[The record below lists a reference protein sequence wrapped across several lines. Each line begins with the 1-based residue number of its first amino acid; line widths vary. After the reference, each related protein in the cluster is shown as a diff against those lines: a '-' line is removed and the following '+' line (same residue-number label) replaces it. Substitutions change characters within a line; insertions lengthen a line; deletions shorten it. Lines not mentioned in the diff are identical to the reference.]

1 MYAVKLGYGFSIVCT
16 VPMLLLP
23 LRDTVTQ
30 LVSPTAPSAAAL
42 PSLHFQGLTAMI
54 LVTGLL
60 IAGAVPNV
68 EFVFGLTGVCP
79 GASPQLA
86 FPCCVARAF
95 HNLLLKAES
104 SA

>member
-23 LRDTVTQ
+23 VRDTLTQ
-30 LVSPTAPSAAAL
+30 WISPAAPSAAAL
-42 PSLHFQGLTAMI
+42 PPLQFQSLTAAI

-68 EFVFGLTGVCP
+68 EFVFGLTGVCALP
-79 GASPQLA
+79 REAPAAPSWSWCP
-86 FPCCVARAF
+86 AR
-95 HNLLLKAES
+95 
-104 SA
+104 

>member
-30 LVSPTAPSAAAL
+30 LVSPAAPSAAAL
-42 PSLHFQGLTAMI
+42 PPLQFQGLTAVV

-60 IAGAVPNV
+60 VAGAVPNV
-68 EFVFGLTGVCP
+68 EFVFGLTGEIP
-79 GASPQLA
+79 GAAPQLA
-86 FPCCVARAF
+86 PCCPASLTTR
-95 HNLLLKAES
+95 S
-104 SA
+104 STANSSV